1 MLVDVSAELLEQIVN
16 KRLREDFEA
25 IHTQFVFRKVRTTV
39 NVIQKVEEIAL
50 EGSKNKNSLW

>member
-1 MLVDVSAELLEQIVN
+1 MLVDVSAELIKQIIN
-16 KRLREDFEA
+16 KRLREDSEA